1 MPEDVQQLV
10 AFEPWRGRWIGGI
23 GKADQ
28 GVARVLGS
36 RGCVD
41 LKGLAPLFGENRPHC
56 ACIGVYM
63 LRPASEGDR
72 SLGTNGRRLSM
83 HGYASSRWVG
93 QILDRKSGARGNAI
107 GTHLMCVDA
116 PLQGLVIG
124 NPVSGIREGCSHRN
138 LARNYA
144 ARQCARKALTT

>member
-10 AFEPWRGRWIGGI
+10 AFEPWRGRRIGGI

-41 LKGLAPLFGENRPHC
+41 LKGLTPLFGENRTHC
-56 ACIGVYM
+56 AGVGVYM
-63 LRPASEGDR
+63 LSPASEGDR
-72 SLGTNGRRLSM
+72 SLGASGRRLSM

-93 QILDRKSGARGNAI
+93 QVLDRKSGARGNAI

-124 NPVSGIREGCSHRN
+124 NPVSGIVRVAVAGN

-144 ARQCARKALTT
+144 ARQCARKALTM

>member
-10 AFEPWRGRWIGGI
+10 AFEPWRGRWIGEI
-23 GKADQ
+23 GKANQ

-36 RGCVD
+36 RGRVD
-41 LKGLAPLFGENRPHC
+41 LKGLTPLFGENRPHC
-56 ACIGVYM
+56 AGVGVYM
-63 LRPASEGDR
+63 LPPASERDR
-72 SLGTNGRRLSM
+72 SLGTSGGRLSM
-83 HGYASSRWVG
+83 HGYASSRWVR
-93 QILDRKSGARGNAI
+93 QVFDRKSGARGNAI

-124 NPVSGIREGCSHRN
+124 NPVSGMVRDAVAGTWQE
-138 LARNYA
+138 NYA